1 MFLLRA
7 QAVAARAARG
17 EIMRD
22 PSARPRLKVPAPQ
35 ADGVAARLCPPREM
49 TMMFKRAG
57 TLAGGAGPGRRCA
70 GGGLGPAR
78 TLL

>member
-7 QAVAARAARG
+7 GMVASTARG

-35 ADGVAARLCPPREM
+35 ADGVAARLCPPLEA
-49 TMMFKRAG
+49 RAG
-57 TLAGGAGPGRRCA
+57 RVVFGWGWGSMIAGFR
-70 GGGLGPAR
+70 LDISK
-78 TLL
+78 